1 MKISW
6 PYYRIQ
12 INNIKDLRGFPT
24 VEAQISGI
32 IIAGLKADLKKP
44 QTNLIAILL
53 LPYSPWNLDLSLR
66 PLPTQTLEGKI
77 LLYKEVLGFV
87 TTT

>member
-6 PYYRIQ
+6 PDYRIQ
-12 INNIKDLRGFPT
+12 ICNMEDLGEFPT

-32 IIAGLKADLKKP
+32 IISGLKAELKKP
-44 QTNLIAILL
+44 QTNLITILL

-66 PLPTQTLEGKI
+66 PMLTQMLEGKI
-77 LLYKEVLGFV
+77 LLYFIRKYLDL
-87 TTT
+87 